1 MPQILDGNATAA
13 AIKEELKERV
23 EALKAKGITP
33 GLGTVLVGDDPA
45 SRSYVGAKHRD
56 CAEIGINSIR
66 VDLPGDITQE
76 ELDAEIDKLNN
87 DPACTSYIVQLPLPT
102 WTPTAC
108 WSASPPRRTLTA
120 CTRPTS
126 ASSC

>member
-1 MPQILDGNATAA
+1 M
-13 AIKEELKERV
+13 
-23 EALKAKGITP
+23 
-33 GLGTVLVGDDPA
+33 
-45 SRSYVGAKHRD
+45 GAKHRD

-87 DPACTSYIVQLPLPT
+87 DPACTSYIVQLPCPST

-108 WSASPPRRTLTA
+108 SERIAPRRTPTA